1 MLKND
6 TDTVILQIK
15 GLSKSFPGVQAL
27 KSFDLDICKGQI
39 HAFLGQNGA
48 GKSTLIKLL
57 SGVLR
62 PDEGDIYIENKPVFF
77 HSSVDA
83 QRSGIFTI
91 FQELSLVPDLSV
103 AENIFI
109 SDFPK
114 LRGGIIDW
122 RKLQKEAASIM
133 EWLGFFLDVT
143 QPVKKFSIAQKE
155 GVELAKAL
163 HRKAKVILLD
173 EPSAALPEPEVE
185 RLFTVL
191 RSLQKQGIAIIYI
204 SHRLEEVEELCDIAT
219 VLRDGQKVGTYVVSE
234 TKQDNLIRAMIGH
247 NLSTSLIGN
256 TATGKKK
263 PQLGGCAAD
272 TVVLSV
278 NNLCDGSRLHEIS
291 FNLKKG
297 ELLGITGLVG
307 NGQSELS
314 SCLFGAR
321 RIASGDISINGKETR
336 IKTPREAIRMGI
348 GLLPEERKTEGLILP
363 MSIES
368 NITMACHKI
377 ISTLSVINRK
387 KERNIVDKMV
397 TGLNIKAFS
406 TQQQTGTLSGGNQQK
421 VVLAKWI
428 ASQCQILVFVEPTR
442 GIDIGAKEEI
452 YGLIKLFIQKGGSVI
467 LVSSEMPEAMMCDR
481 VLVMSDGR
489 IAGELNYDDIDPRGE
504 AILNLCCR

>member
-1 MLKND
+1 MVKNE
-6 TDTVILQIK
+6 TDDVILQIK

-27 KSFDLDICKGQI
+27 KSFDLDICKGQT

-57 SGVLR
+57 SGVIL

-77 HSSVDA
+77 HSPVDA
-83 QRSGIFTI
+83 QKSGIFTI
-91 FQELSLVPDLSV
+91 FQELSLVPELSA

-109 SDFPK
+109 SDFPR

-122 RKLQKEAASIM
+122 RRLQKEAASVM
-133 EWLGFFLDVT
+133 EWLGFSLDVT
-143 QPVKKFSIAQKE
+143 QPVRKFSVAQKQ

-163 HRKAKVILLD
+163 HHQAKIILLD
-173 EPSAALPEPEVE
+173 EPSAALPEPDVE

-219 VLRDGQKVGTYVVSE
+219 VLRDGQKVGTYSMSE
-234 TKQDNLIRAMIGH
+234 TKRDTLIRAMIGH
-247 NLSTSLIGN
+247 DLGASLVGN
-256 TATGKKK
+256 TAAGRKK

-278 NNLCDGSRLHEIS
+278 SSLCDGNMLHDIS
-291 FNLKKG
+291 FDLRKG

-314 SCLFGAR
+314 SCIFGAR
-321 RIASGDISINGKETR
+321 KTVSGNISINGKEVR

-348 GLLPEERKTEGLILP
+348 GFLPEERKTEGLILP

-368 NITMACHKI
+368 NITMACHKT

-387 KERNIVDKMV
+387 KERSIVDRLAAS
-397 TGLNIKAFS
+397 LNIKAFS

-428 ASQCQILVFVEPTR
+428 ASQCQILVFAEPTR

-467 LVSSEMPEAMMCDR
+467 LISSEMPEAMMCDR
-481 VLVMSDGR
+481 VLVMSNGSF
-489 IAGELNYDDIDPRGE
+489 AGELKYNDIDPHGE